1 MVTALDEVKTL
12 LNISDTEQDGVIN
25 IIIRNV
31 EMRLNGLLEAETV
44 PEALAYI
51 ITEVSVARF
60 NRLGSEGMKS
70 DSVEGYSVAYATV
83 DDFTPYMGDIAAY
96 TDSSKGKAG
105 WMVML

>member
-1 MVTALDEVKTL
+1 MATLEDVKTL
-12 LNISDTEQDGVIN
+12 LNISDTKQDGVIN
-25 IIIRNV
+25 IIIKNV
-31 EMRLNGLLEAETV
+31 EMRLKGLLEMEII

-51 ITEVSVARF
+51 VTEVSVARF

-70 DSVEGYSVAYATV
+70 DSVEGYSVAYATI

-96 TDSSKGKAG
+96 TDSTRGKPG